1 MTSPTL
7 WMSLVITVSMILIVV
22 VIGAGFYRS
31 AHTPTISGQHYASTW
46 FAGMFLAGW
55 LLLALTLGAQDFF
68 ATVRNP
74 AARVPTIAYALIPLV
89 VGYALFSVV
98 PALRETVD
106 GTPPQWLIGVQVWR
120 VLGAVFLI
128 GYVQGQLPGV
138 FALPAG
144 IGDVLIG
151 LAAPAVA
158 ALVRARHPWSRPL
171 AGLWNIVGLGD
182 LVMAV
187 TLGVLSSPGPFH
199 LLALDHPNRAI
210 SAYPFVLIPTV
221 GVPLSILLHLFS
233 LRGLRNL
240 TQHRRFQSSL
250 TP

>member
-1 MTSPTL
+1 MASSTI
-7 WMSLVITVSMILIVV
+7 WMSWLITTGTILMVV
-22 VIGAGFYRS
+22 VIGAGFYRR
-31 AHTPTISGQHYASTW
+31 AHTLAMSGHGQASAW
-46 FAGMFLAGW
+46 LVGVFLAGW
-55 LLLALTLGAQDFF
+55 LLLALTLGAQGFF
-68 ATVRNP
+68 VTVTNP
-74 AARVPTIAYALIPLV
+74 AARVPKIAYALIPLV
-89 VGYALFSVV
+89 VGYGWFGVSA
-98 PALRETVD
+98 ALRRTIDE
-106 GTPPQWLIGVQVWR
+106 TPPQWLIGVQVYR
-120 VLGAVFLI
+120 LLGAVFLI
-128 GYVQGQLPGV
+128 GYAQGQLPGV

-158 ALVRARHPWSRPL
+158 ALVRVRHPWSRPL
-171 AGLWNIVGLGD
+171 AVLWNIVGLAD

-187 TLGVLSSPGPFH
+187 TLGVLSAPGPFH

-221 GVPLSILLHLFS
+221 GVPLSILLHLFA